1 MGNVSCVADFF
12 RGLSRGVGVQSGNS
26 ILFLSPPAFSDLP
39 DLSVQPSFTFS
50 CVNHL
55 IFRYRIPVQYNT
67 KLLLQFQVSPSWA
80 PKAMVRYLFW
90 VPGVD
95 LVTGQ
100 PSGSFQV
107 KSETAL

>member
-55 IFRYRIPVQYNT
+55 IFRYKIPVQYNT
-67 KLLLQFQVSPSWA
+67 KLLLQFQVSLLLGPQRPWSGICSGFQEWISS
-80 PKAMVRYLFW
+80 LGNLL
-90 VPGVD
+90 GV
-95 LVTGQ
+95 
-100 PSGSFQV
+100 SR
-107 KSETAL
+107 